1 MQDGLYA
8 FINTNTQLVQ
18 TCRFPFGTSQC
29 RRTLARLRR
38 TDPPITKIYVPDLIL
53 IESIA
58 DEDRDIAWHF
68 LVRATFFMLMSKTV
82 QVVKATPYLMAFSTL
97 AQVRF
102 ASIET
107 EWNPDGL
114 SILPVPIPE
123 TDFAKVTKLFRD
135 MATLH

>member
-1 MQDGLYA
+1 
-8 FINTNTQLVQ
+8 
-18 TCRFPFGTSQC
+18 
-29 RRTLARLRR
+29 
-38 TDPPITKIYVPDLIL
+38 VPDLIL

-135 MATLH
+135 MARPTLH